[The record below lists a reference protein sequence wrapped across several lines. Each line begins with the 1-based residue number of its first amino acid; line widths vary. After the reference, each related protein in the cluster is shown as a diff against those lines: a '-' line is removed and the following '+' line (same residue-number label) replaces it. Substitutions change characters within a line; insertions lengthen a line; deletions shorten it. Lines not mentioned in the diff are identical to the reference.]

1 MVMRFRGRGV
11 GHKSTWTATECLSE
25 DLDPLDEANR
35 RQNDEANRMQNDQA
49 NGMEVD
55 EAPEDDEEEGLD
67 LGGMDGRD
75 SDEDSL
81 ALASDQDSVSSESE
95 EDETDHDI
103 SDEEGF
109 DEFGAEGYAE
119 P

>member
-1 MVMRFRGRGV
+1 MVMRYRGRGV
-11 GHKSTWTATECLSE
+11 GHKPTWAATECLAE

-35 RQNDEANRMQNDQA
+35 METDEVHE
-49 NGMEVD
+49 GD
-55 EAPEDDEEEGLD
+55 EGEEALD
-67 LGGMDGRD
+67 LGQTDGRD

-81 ALASDQDSVSSESE
+81 QLASDQDSASSESE
-95 EDETDHDI
+95 EGEADHDI